1 MAWWNDTLTRD
12 VRSGARRA
20 ELSQRRERALTAAAI
35 NVNAVRNGRRP
46 MTPTTTPWQQELWD
60 YYDNLGEFWIC
71 VAWRAYMISRVRL
84 RAARLLPGEDEPE
97 ILDDGPAADLM
108 NTFAGGT
115 SGQVSFM
122 RKFSVLL
129 DVPAEGWLVGNQVGG
144 RSVWR
149 AYSGD
154 EIRRVGRSNYEII
167 ADASYDG
174 NVIWES
180 LDPNAIVTRVWRPSD
195 RRHYE
200 ARSPALASRSA
211 MRELE
216 LVNRHIQAQ
225 YLSRL
230 ASAGVVLFPDEMTFP
245 VREEFE
251 DAPDPFVRE
260 WIETAAEAIKTPG
273 SASAVIPLPL
283 RVPAEYVD
291 KVKHVD
297 FTLKLD
303 DRIIEKRDSA
313 RRRLASQINAPAEL
327 LFDASNMN
335 HWGLWQIEEGAVR
348 TYIAPDAEI
357 ICDGVTRGYLQP
369 MLKGAGA
376 EDADQIV
383 CWYDASELIIRSDKS
398 EKAVQAYDRMELSGT
413 ALRRESGFDEGD
425 KPTNDELTDI
435 ILRKLTT
442 QPQLAVAA
450 LQKLTGVVL
459 QTAESGAEPP
469 GTTGPDGN
477 PAEDDEEDSQPESG
491 TPGTRD
497 DTPPEP
503 GSDNV
508 AARLLSPG
516 DSFTILQAKSRHVI
530 SFSIDGWQLK
540 HPLLC
545 QPKQFSCPF
554 THATWDGIKIHPGTH
569 GDYACWLDGE
579 GKFIISER
587 IFVSPDQLI
596 ANPRREVNGA
606 SLRSTTA

>member
-1 MAWWNDTLTRD
+1 MAWWNDTLARD
-12 VRSGARRA
+12 VKSGARRT
-20 ELSQRRERALTAAAI
+20 ELSLRRERALTAAAI
-35 NVNAVRNGRRP
+35 NVSAVRNGRRP
-46 MTPTTTPWQQELWD
+46 MTPASTPWQQELWD

-97 ILDDGPAADLM
+97 IIDNGPPADLM
-108 NTFAGGT
+108 NVFAGGT
-115 SGQVSFM
+115 AGQVSFM

-129 DVPAEGWLVGNQVGG
+129 DVPAEGWLVGNQIGG

-154 EIRRVGRSNYEII
+154 EIRRVGRGNYEII

-174 NVIWES
+174 NVIWEQ

-195 RRHYE
+195 RLHYV

-230 ASAGVVLFPDEMTFP
+230 ASAGVVLFPEEMTFP
-245 VREEFE
+245 VRQEFE

-369 MLKGAGA
+369 MLKAAGV
-376 EDADQIV
+376 ENADEIV
-383 CWYDASELIIRSDKS
+383 CWYDASELIIRADKS
-398 EKAVQAYDRMELSGT
+398 EKAVQAYDRLELSGT

-425 KPTNDELTDI
+425 KPTDDELAEL

-450 LQKLTGVVL
+450 LQKLTGVAL
-459 QTAESGAEPP
+459 ETAESDAEPP
-469 GTTGPDGN
+469 VAGGPDGN
-477 PAEDDEEDSQPESG
+477 PAEDDEEDSEPENG
-491 TPGTRD
+491 APGTRD
-497 DTPPEP
+497 NAPPEP

-508 AARLLSPG
+508 AARLLTPG
-516 DSFTILQAKSRHVI
+516 DPFTILQAKSRHVI
-530 SFSIDGWQLK
+530 TLSIDGWQLK

-554 THATWDGIKIHPGTH
+554 THATWDGIKIHPGTY

-606 SLRSTTA
+606 NLRATTA